1 MMIEIT
7 TKAIPPEQVISRA
20 KTSGSGCVAS
30 YVGLI
35 RNNSHG
41 KKVAS
46 VEYLDKDGNA
56 VKGIRKIVA
65 EAKQKWQVE
74 NIAFTHRIGKLKVG
88 DINLVVAVAAAHRG
102 DGFAA
107 CQYIIDRFKES
118 LPTHKIETYE
128 DGSTLDH
135 DS

>member
-1 MMIEIT
+1 MIEIT
-7 TKAIPPEQVISRA
+7 TKVISPEQVISRA
-20 KTSGSGCVAS
+20 KTSGSGCVAT

-35 RNNSHG
+35 RDNSHG
-41 KKVAS
+41 KTVLS
-46 VEYLDKDGNA
+46 VEYQDKDSKA
-56 VKGIRKIVA
+56 VKVMRKIVA

-74 NIAFTHRIGKLKVG
+74 NIAFMHRIGKLKVG
-88 DINLVVAVAAAHRG
+88 DINLVVAVAAGHRG

-128 DGSTLDH
+128 DGSILDH
-135 DS
+135 ND